1 MADLTGEITGEI
13 TISSTVEGE
22 VSVGSTVEGEVSVGS
37 TQDYNELFN
46 QPSINDVVLIG
57 NKTLEDLSIQEKGEY
72 VDNDNTM
79 TNLEILAI
87 INGGI

>member
-22 VSVGSTVEGEVSVGS
+22 VSVGNAVEGEVSVGS

>member
-1 MADLTGEITGEI
+1 MADLTGEIT
-13 TISSTVEGE
+13 ISS
-22 VSVGSTVEGEVSVGS
+22 SVEGEVSVGS